1 MSVEDTIKQT
11 LNEAFSPSGLIV
23 LNQSHLHASHASSP
37 GTGES
42 HFKVEIVSERFDGLN
57 RVERHRLVNEALGDQ
72 LAGPLHALSIRAVTQ
87 AEAEGT

>member
-1 MSVEDTIKQT
+1 MSVEDAIKQT
-11 LNEAFSPSGLIV
+11 LTDVFSPSGLKV
-23 LNQSHLHASHASSP
+23 LNQSHLHAGHASSP

-42 HFKVEIVSERFDGLN
+42 HFKVEVVSDKFAGLS
-57 RVERHRLVNEALGDQ
+57 RLERHRLVNEALGDQ